1 MNGAL
6 YLLKVEM
13 CASKKKKK
21 KGKHKTPN
29 AKRRKLIPIQTY
41 T

>member
-6 YLLKVEM
+6 YLLKVET
-13 CASKKKKK
+13 CASKKKK